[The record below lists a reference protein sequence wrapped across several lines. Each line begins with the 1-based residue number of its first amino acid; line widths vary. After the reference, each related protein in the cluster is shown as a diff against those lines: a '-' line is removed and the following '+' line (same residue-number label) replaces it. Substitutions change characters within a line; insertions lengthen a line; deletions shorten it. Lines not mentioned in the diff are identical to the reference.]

1 MNKQLEQIKQI
12 ANELG
17 IIFEDDAKV
26 CQCKLKIPSA
36 YYVTNCDYIEDPST
50 IYLIRYNEE
59 RITKCLC
66 YDKLIFDDENDG
78 KLIWVGNE
86 NYDIAT
92 KIPDYKEIKQTLIE
106 CMKDLKE
113 KEEELKLNEIK
124 GDFCDI

>member
-17 IIFEDDAKV
+17 IICEVNANV

-36 YYVTNCDYIEDPST
+36 YYVTDCDFIDDPSSV
-50 IYLIRYNEE
+50 YVFKYNEE
-59 RITKCLC
+59 RITYCLC
-66 YDKLIFDDENDG
+66 YNNLIIDKVNDE

-113 KEEELKLNEIK
+113 KEEQLKLKNLGK
-124 GDFCDI
+124 DFE

>member
-17 IIFEDDAKV
+17 IICEDDAKV

-36 YYVTNCDYIEDPST
+36 YYVTNCDFIEDPSSV
-50 IYLIRYNEE
+50 YVFKYNEE
-59 RITKCLC
+59 RIRYCLC
-66 YDKLIFDDENDG
+66 YNNLIIDEENDG

-113 KEEELKLNEIK
+113 KEEQIK
-124 GDFCDI
+124 IKNLGKDFE

>member
-1 MNKQLEQIKQI
+1 MIKQLEQIKQI

-17 IIFEDDAKV
+17 IICEVNAKV

-36 YYVTNCDYIEDPST
+36 YYVTNCDFIDDPSSV
-50 IYLIRYNEE
+50 YVFKYNEE
-59 RITKCLC
+59 RITYCLC
-66 YDKLIFDDENDG
+66 YNNLIIDEENDG

-92 KIPDYKEIKQTLIE
+92 KIQEYKEIKQTLIE

-113 KEEELKLNEIK
+113 KEEQIK
-124 GDFCDI
+124 IKNLGKDFE